1 MNLNKQAL
9 KKAIEKALE
18 AKGKRKFTQSV
29 ELVMNFKG
37 IDFSKTANRLNID
50 VVLPK
55 GLGKKNH
62 KVVVFAEDKT
72 AGKAK
77 ESGADLIITPDKL
90 TDFAKDKKNLKLLVK
105 DHVFLSEPKLMGI
118 VAKNLGQFLGVRGK
132 APKPLIGNIEQMI
145 SNAKKAV
152 RIVTKGKYLPVLQ
165 CLVGSEDMSA
175 DELSENAEAVLEKI
189 VQKTGPHSMKSVYFK
204 TTMGKP
210 AKVE

>member
-1 MNLNKQAL
+1 MNINKESL

-18 AKGKRKFTQSV
+18 EKGKRKFTQSL
-29 ELVMNFKG
+29 ELIMNFKG
-37 IDFSKTANRLNID
+37 VDFSKTTNRINLD

-72 AGKAK
+72 ANQAKKA
-77 ESGADLIITPDKL
+77 GADIVITPDKL
-90 TDFAKDKKNLKLLVK
+90 TDFAKDKKNLKMLVK

-145 SNAKKAV
+145 SNAKKSV

-165 CLVGSEDMSA
+165 CLIGSEDMSA
-175 DELSENAEAVLEKI
+175 DDLAENAETVVEKV
-189 VQKTGPHSMKSVYFK
+189 VQKTGPHSLKSILFK
-204 TTMGKP
+204 LTMGKP